1 MIATSTELQI
11 LIALK
16 ACSCLPGSFDKKFPG
31 NVDVLNVSPLQQWWI
46 YKLGYKYRKQIG
58 NPALAVTCKQFIDSH
73 DQPPSKKEA
82 AKMLTKTTDPLPRLE

>member
-11 LIALK
+11 LVALQ
-16 ACSCLPGSFDKKFPG
+16 ACSFLPGSFDKKFPG

-58 NPALAVTCKQFIDSH
+58 NPALAVICKQFIDSH
-73 DQPPSKKEA
+73 DQPLSKKESQ
-82 AKMLTKTTDPLPRLE
+82 KLLRKTTCPPA